1 MRLLLV
7 GRVTAAVLSLT
18 TFVFLFLH
26 DSWRADN
33 LFLVPDLILCAVL
46 LAGALLPARSALVV
60 LPVGLAYTTGVLTAS
75 AFSYVARGEV
85 GVPSMVGAI
94 TSAVVAMLL
103 ARRSE
108 PGAPRPQTA

>member
-1 MRLLLV
+1 V
-7 GRVTAAVLSLT
+7 
-18 TFVFLFLH
+18 
-26 DSWRADN
+26 
-33 LFLVPDLILCAVL
+33 
-46 LAGALLPARSALVV
+46 GALLPARSALVV

-108 PGAPRPQTA
+108 PGAPRPQIA